1 MAKNK
6 SSKNKKK
13 STEIT
18 PDEKVY
24 SSVSANWFPG
34 HMIKAMNKIRENLSR
49 VDLVLEIRDARSPLV
64 TSNTF
69 FSDIIKEK
77 PHLIVFNKENLAKPE
92 IVLLWKKWLLE
103 KDQNFIFTN
112 ALNKKSAIQ
121 IIQLSKNIMKKRD
134 KRIDDFDQKNKMKM
148 MVIGLPNT
156 GKSTVINT
164 LSNRNASKVADKPGQ
179 TQKELWVKATN
190 ELDILDTPG
199 VMPPTINNRDQALQL
214 SALNAISERVMDS
227 EDTACFLLEYLLRN
241 NIQELKD
248 HFKIENSTSDLV
260 ETLNQIAQARGCL
273 LNKKEYDYE
282 RVYQIIINDF
292 RKGCFGPVSLELPP
306 LI

>member
-1 MAKNK
+1 M
-6 SSKNKKK
+6 
-13 STEIT
+13 
-18 PDEKVY
+18 
-24 SSVSANWFPG
+24 
-34 HMIKAMNKIRENLSR
+34 
-49 VDLVLEIRDARSPLV
+49 

-248 HFKIENSTSDLV
+248 HFKIEKSTSDLV

>member
-112 ALNKKSAIQ
+112 ALNKKSATQ